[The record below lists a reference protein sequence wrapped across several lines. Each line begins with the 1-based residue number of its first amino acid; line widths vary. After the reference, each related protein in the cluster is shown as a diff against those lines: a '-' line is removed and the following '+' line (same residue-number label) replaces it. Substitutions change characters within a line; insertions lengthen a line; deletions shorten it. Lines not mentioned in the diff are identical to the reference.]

1 MKRTFCFTLIELLV
15 VIAII
20 AILAAMLFPAIGK
33 VKALGTT
40 MTCLNNQKQY
50 GVSNIT
56 YANDFD
62 ILPHAQEHIKIMVFE
77 SKLPYTT
84 IRCPVLKNGWGIRAL
99 KLKGQTPWRD
109 GHDNHNYYWQNTDFG
124 INTLLSRDSDPRK
137 GSTLTGGALHYHR
150 IYRPGFKLMICDTQW
165 ESSLKPPETLYG
177 GWSASRYMRVRHEGS
192 KVFPMIYADGHG
204 ARIDTGVFHPKENG
218 TITSEKFFGGKF
230 TDIKKGGVGRIYS
243 GKLRYP

>member
-62 ILPHAQEHIKIMVFE
+62 ILPHDQEHIKVMVFE
-77 SKLPYTT
+77 YKLPYTT
-84 IRCPVLKNGWGIRAL
+84 IRCPVLKNGRGIRAL
-99 KLKGQTPWRD
+99 KLEGQTPWRD
-109 GHDNHNYYWQNTDFG
+109 GDDDQKFDQRETECPFH
-124 INTLLSRDSDPRK
+124 IVLL
-137 GSTLTGGALHYHR
+137 GG
-150 IYRPGFKLMICDTQW
+150 C
-165 ESSLKPPETLYG
+165 
-177 GWSASRYMRVRHEGS
+177 
-192 KVFPMIYADGHG
+192 
-204 ARIDTGVFHPKENG
+204 
-218 TITSEKFFGGKF
+218 
-230 TDIKKGGVGRIYS
+230 
-243 GKLRYP
+243 